1 MNPFRSCPT
10 TGLKVHRTADQLIKA
25 NAVVATVALLVGGVA
40 ALLVL
45 LTRWEA
51 VLLLEAEMF
60 YRMLTVHGMN
70 MLIFFIIFFEMA
82 VLYFASAVLLNCRVP
97 APSTGWIAFVL
108 MVVGTLMVEW
118 TMWTGRADVLFT
130 SYVPLRAHPAFYLG
144 VILFAVGA
152 LTVVGHFFA
161 ILVVARREKTYQGS
175 VPLVTYGAIT
185 AAAIA
190 AVTLLHGAIIYIPT
204 FLWSLDMMNVD
215 AQMYRLIWWGLG
227 HSSQQINVAAM
238 VSIWYL
244 LGALTVGTVV
254 LNEKVSRTAFVLYV
268 LFISMASAHHLLV
281 DPGMGPAWKVWNT
294 SYFMYMAV
302 LASMIHGFTVPAGT
316 ELGMRLRGA
325 TQGLFGWLKRAPW
338 GDPGFSSLA
347 FSIVVFGFVG
357 GITGVTFGTEQINII
372 AHNTLRIPGHFH
384 ATVVSGTAMAF
395 MGITYYVIPPH
406 LPARDR
412 VLPAGED
419 PAVPLRHRHAHLLDG
434 DDFRRHLRR
443 AAQALGHRLQP
454 GALPARILAGRQPD
468 HRGDGGGR
476 PDRDRGRR
484 DLHRRDRGVRSSSAR
499 RWPRTTRAWARPGA
513 DCRRVSRIRRA
524 RSSRRPPTRW
534 GRPAAW
540 VRSRARWCWC

>member
-25 NAVVATVALLVGGVA
+25 NAVVATVALLVGGIA

-51 VLLLEAEMF
+51 VLLLEADMF

-97 APSTGWIAFVL
+97 APKIGWVAFAL

-130 SYVPLRAHPAFYLG
+130 SYVPLRAHPLFYLG

-161 ILVVARREKTYQGS
+161 IITVARRERAYEGS
-175 VPLVTYGAIT
+175 LPLVTYGALT

-215 AQMYRLIWWGLG
+215 PQMYRLIWWGLG

-238 VSIWYL
+238 VAIWYL
-244 LGALTVGTVV
+244 LGAFTVGAVV

-281 DPGMGPAWKVWNT
+281 DPGMGPSWKVWNT

-338 GDPGFSSLA
+338 GDPGFSSLV

-357 GITGVTFGTEQINII
+357 G
-372 AHNTLRIPGHFH
+372 LPG
-384 ATVVSGTAMAF
+384 
-395 MGITYYVIPPH
+395 
-406 LPARDR
+406 
-412 VLPAGED
+412 
-419 PAVPLRHRHAHLLDG
+419 
-434 DDFRRHLRR
+434 
-443 AAQALGHRLQP
+443 
-454 GALPARILAGRQPD
+454 
-468 HRGDGGGR
+468 
-476 PDRDRGRR
+476 
-484 DLHRRDRGVRSSSAR
+484 
-499 RWPRTTRAWARPGA
+499 
-513 DCRRVSRIRRA
+513 
-524 RSSRRPPTRW
+524 
-534 GRPAAW
+534 
-540 VRSRARWCWC
+540 